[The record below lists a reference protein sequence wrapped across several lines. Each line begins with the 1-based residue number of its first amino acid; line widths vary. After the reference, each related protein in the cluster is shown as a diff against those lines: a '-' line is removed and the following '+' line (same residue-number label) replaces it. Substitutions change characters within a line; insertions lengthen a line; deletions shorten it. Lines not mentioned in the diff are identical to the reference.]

1 MDTLD
6 LLFRRLVLAARAT
19 GALERPVTVG
29 EVLDDLVPY
38 AAARRDG
45 QLDSHDDYLHGLM
58 RLVSGERSL
67 LFGDDLMQDDL
78 KAELDSPNPDLT
90 VVRTYTHTKLR
101 VSTEGIAR
109 VLAGDIDID
118 LRAPTPLKLG
128 PRVSTTRATATSGAT
143 SSTGTTGTAARP
155 ESPVR
160 PGTPAQPLTPK
171 RGPTPS
177 AGAVN
182 ARPTTPATPEP
193 TTGPRRAGPLLDAFS
208 GGDASRNLL
217 DADGANPTDTADL
230 GCPYCAQA
238 LSAERT
244 FKYCPSCGMNL
255 LVRRCPG
262 CSSELEPGW
271 KFCVTC
277 GRQA

>member
-6 LLFRRLVLAARAT
+6 LLFRRLVLAARAS

-29 EVLDDLVPY
+29 EVLDSFVPY

-78 KAELDSPNPDLT
+78 KAELNSPNPDLT

-118 LRAPTPLKLG
+118 LRAPTPLKPG
-128 PRVSTTRATATSGAT
+128 PR
-143 SSTGTTGTAARP
+143 
-155 ESPVR
+155 
-160 PGTPAQPLTPK
+160 AQPLTPK

-182 ARPTTPATPEP
+182 TRPTTPATAEP
-193 TTGPRRAGPLLDAFS
+193 MTGPRSAGPLLDAFS
-208 GGDASRNLL
+208 GGNAGRNLL
-217 DADGANPTDTADL
+217 DAGGASPTDTVDL

-238 LSAERT
+238 LPAGRT

-255 LVRRCPG
+255 LMRRCPG